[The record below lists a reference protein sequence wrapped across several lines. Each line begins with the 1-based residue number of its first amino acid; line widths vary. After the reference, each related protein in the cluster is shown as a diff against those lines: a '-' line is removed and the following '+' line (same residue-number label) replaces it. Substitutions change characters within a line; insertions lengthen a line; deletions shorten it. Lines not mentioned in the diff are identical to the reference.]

1 LNGHLHSQIRPQ
13 AGGNPATAAAA
24 KLALFS
30 CLSHACSQVNF
41 LCRHP
46 QKSIYI
52 KRRSRHTIHDRA
64 IATRGEFTGR
74 ACARVL
80 SQSHSALVPVN
91 RLPHMPSLL
100 YSSPCGVGAYGSGDA
115 EGGLIAQQR
124 SRCVREDAGCAHE
137 LSEGF
142 EADRVRSVMNESIEQ
157 LVNLFVVD
165 NT

>member
-1 LNGHLHSQIRPQ
+1 MPQ
-13 AGGNPATAAAA
+13 SC
-24 KLALFS
+24 LFS
-30 CLSHACSQVNF
+30 SQLSVPTSAKKHLYKAPTEAHHPRSCNSNSGVVRVHVY
-41 LCRHP
+41 CRNLIQH
-46 QKSIYI
+46 
-52 KRRSRHTIHDRA
+52 
-64 IATRGEFTGR
+64 
-74 ACARVL
+74 L
-80 SQSHSALVPVN
+80 PVN

-137 LSEGF
+137 LREGF